1 MTDDIVRAVGTAIAE
16 KFCESIPVF
25 TEAVE
30 QELPLPC
37 FFVLAE
43 KDSLIA
49 VRGGRYRKTVIIHV
63 EYYPSESAKPRA
75 ECEEVSFGLFECL
88 ELLTLESGD
97 VLRGTDRS
105 AEYSD
110 GMADFSVTYSFE
122 IMHTNEPLEAMDG
135 LNSEVNYG
143 KKQER

>member
-1 MTDDIVRAVGTAIAE
+1 MTDEIVRAAGAAVAE
-16 KFCESIPVF
+16 KFCESVPVF

-30 QELPLPC
+30 QGLPLPC

-43 KDSLIA
+43 KDSLVA

-63 EYYPSESAKPRA
+63 EYYPSECAKPRA

-88 ELLTLESGD
+88 ELLKLESGD
-97 VLRGTDRS
+97 VLRGTDRN

-110 GMADFSVTYSFE
+110 GVTDFSVTYSFE
-122 IMHTNEPLEAMDG
+122 IMHTGEPLVTMDG